1 MRIGSHVERGSI
13 SKGALLRESEVAQ
26 INTSAPQTWRKPSEK
41 GDEESLKMGNLV
53 IYVHAPYLV
62 NPSSLNADVRE
73 KSVICLQEQINYANK
88 IGAKGLVVHGGHP
101 TGSGVYDDGLR
112 NWLDVLSR
120 LEFGGMR
127 LIVENTAGG
136 KEAVARKLHN
146 IENFFS
152 KVRSTGYDIGFCL
165 DTCHSW
171 AGGIDQ
177 KNMVRNL
184 KDAVGEIDL
193 LHLNNSKDD
202 FNSSRDRHENIL
214 IGKINPE
221 YLLEVIVEADTD
233 TVVETPGGEL
243 AQREDVRYIRA
254 ELNKPFL
261 NM

>member
-1 MRIGSHVERGSI
+1 
-13 SKGALLRESEVAQ
+13 
-26 INTSAPQTWRKPSEK
+26 
-41 GDEESLKMGNLV
+41 
-53 IYVHAPYLV
+53 
-62 NPSSLNADVRE
+62 
-73 KSVICLQEQINYANK
+73 
-88 IGAKGLVVHGGHP
+88 
-101 TGSGVYDDGLR
+101 
-112 NWLDVLSR
+112 
-120 LEFGGMR
+120 
-127 LIVENTAGG
+127 
-136 KEAVARKLHN
+136 
-146 IENFFS
+146 
-152 KVRSTGYDIGFCL
+152 
-165 DTCHSW
+165 
-171 AGGIDQ
+171 
-177 KNMVRNL
+177 MVRNL